1 MIGVMKDTRGI
12 DHLVIA
18 VRDLEVARQRY
29 AAMGFTL
36 TPVAEHPWG
45 TINSLVQLQ
54 GNFLELL
61 AVGNGDNIQEPGPGE
76 FSFGA
81 FNRNFLRQ
89 REGFS
94 QLVFE
99 GHDARADR
107 AEFAAS
113 GLDTY
118 DNFDFKRQ
126 AKLPDGSSV
135 EVAFSLAF
143 VTHPEI
149 TDASF
154 FTCQQ
159 HAPEYFWKPDYQR
172 HANTARQVSEVVIRA
187 AEPRRFESFFA
198 ALQDTD
204 AVTATDDAVMV
215 STARGAVSVLA
226 PAVYDDRFATE
237 AAEDAPDAP
246 YLAAYQIAVSDLAAL
261 RGCLDAAGVS
271 YRGGYDRCVVGARDA
286 FGIALEFAGR

>member
-1 MIGVMKDTRGI
+1 
-12 DHLVIA
+12 
-18 VRDLEVARQRY
+18 
-29 AAMGFTL
+29 
-36 TPVAEHPWG
+36 
-45 TINSLVQLQ
+45 VQLQ
-54 GNFLELL
+54 GNFLVLL
-61 AVGNGDNIQEPGPGE
+61 VVGNGDNIQEPGPDE

-81 FNRNFLRQ
+81 FNRDFLNK

-99 GHDARADR
+99 GHDSRADR
-107 AEFAAS
+107 AEFAAR

-149 TDASF
+149 ADASF

-172 HANTARQVSEVVIRA
+172 HDNTARQVSEVVIRA
-187 AEPRRFESFFA
+187 STPKRFESFFA
-198 ALQDTD
+198 AIQDAD
-204 AVTATDDAVMV
+204 AVTATDDAVSV
-215 STARGAVSVLA
+215 STARGLVSVLA
-226 PAVYDDRFATE
+226 PAVYDDRFATD
-237 AAEDAPDAP
+237 AAKDAPEAP
-246 YLAAYQIAVSDLAAL
+246 YLAAYQITVDDLGAL
-261 RGCLDAAGVS
+261 RGCLDSASIS

-286 FGIALEFAGR
+286 FGIALEFVVR

>member
-1 MIGVMKDTRGI
+1 MNDSRGI

-18 VRDLEVARQRY
+18 VRDLEVTRQRY
-29 AAMGFTL
+29 AQMGFTL

-61 AVGNGDNIQEPGPGE
+61 AVARTEDIVAPGPGE

-81 FNRNFLRQ
+81 FNQQFLQ
-89 REGFS
+89 NREGFS

-99 GHDARADR
+99 GHDSRADR
-107 AEFAAS
+107 SEFAAS

-118 DNFDFKRQ
+118 ENFDFKRQ

-143 VTHPEI
+143 VTHPQMPNV
-149 TDASF
+149 SF

-159 HAPEYFWKPDYQR
+159 HAPQYFWKEEFQR
-172 HANTARQVSEVVIRA
+172 HDNTARQVSEVIIRA
-187 AEPRRFESFFA
+187 SEPARFEQFFQS
-198 ALQDTD
+198 LQGTD
-204 AVTATDDAVMV
+204 AVTATEDVLTA
-215 STARGAVSVLA
+215 STARGIVSVLA
-226 PAVYDDRFATE
+226 PAVYDDRFKLDL
-237 AAEDAPDAP
+237 AADAPDEP
-246 YLAAYQIAVSDLAAL
+246 YLAAYQITVADIGKL
-261 RGCLDAAGVS
+261 RGCLDQAGIE
-271 YRGGYDRCVVGARDA
+271 YRGGYDRVQVSPADA
-286 FGIALEFAGR
+286 FGIALEFVL